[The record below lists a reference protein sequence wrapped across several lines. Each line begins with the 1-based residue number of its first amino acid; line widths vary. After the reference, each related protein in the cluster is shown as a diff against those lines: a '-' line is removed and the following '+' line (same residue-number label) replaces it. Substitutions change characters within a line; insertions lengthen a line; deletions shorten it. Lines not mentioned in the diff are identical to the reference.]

1 MVGCQAF
8 DWITPSWRTG
18 DRVKV
23 INGVIQ
29 SNA

>member
-1 MVGCQAF
+1 VISEAN
-8 DWITPSWRTG
+8 PPAWRTG

-23 INGVIQ
+23 VNGVIQ